1 MTITMEAIEASKEL
15 EIYSKSENISLVEQL
30 VDEVC
35 EQNSVNEDYYGNIL
49 IAITEAVNNAIIH
62 GNNNNPDKKIKI
74 QVESVDPSLK
84 FQISDEGPGFDFD
97 NLPDPTDPENI
108 DKPNG
113 RGVFLMRHLADEV
126 EFFEKGQTVELSFNI
141 SAN

>member
-1 MTITMEAIEASKEL
+1 MTLTMEAIEASKEL

-35 EQNSVNEDYYGNIL
+35 EENHVNEDYYGNIL
-49 IAITEAVNNAIIH
+49 IAITEAVNNAIVH
-62 GNNNNPDKKIKI
+62 GNKSNPDKKIKI
-74 QVESVDPSLK
+74 HVEAEEPLIT
-84 FQISDEGPGFDFD
+84 FQITDEGPGFDFD

-126 EFFEKGQTVELSFNI
+126 EFHEKGQIVELSFNI

>member
-1 MTITMEAIEASKEL
+1 MTVAMEAIEASRAL

-30 VDEVC
+30 IDEVC
-35 EQNSVNEDYYGNIL
+35 EENKVHEDYYGNIL
-49 IAITEAVNNAIIH
+49 IAITEAVNNAIVH
-62 GNNNNPDKKIKI
+62 GNDNDPNKKILI
-74 QVESVDPSLK
+74 NVEAIEPNIK
-84 FQISDEGPGFDFD
+84 FQVSDEGTGFDFD
-97 NLPDPTDPENI
+97 NLPDPTDPENL

-126 EFFEKGQTVELSFNI
+126 SFFEEGKTVELMFNI

>member
-1 MTITMEAIEASKEL
+1 MTLTMEAIEASKEL

-62 GNNNNPDKKIKI
+62 GNKSNPEKKIKI
-74 QVESVDPSLK
+74 HVESEEPNIIFK
-84 FQISDEGPGFDFD
+84 ISDEGPGFDFE
-97 NLPDPTDPENI
+97 NLADPTDPENI

-126 EFFEKGQTVELSFNI
+126 EFFDKGKVVELSFDI
-141 SAN
+141 SSN